1 MTPTTQT
8 AATREAR
15 AAAKEQRDRDA
26 ALAMKQY
33 EAEKAAVLD
42 KTARLRALRLANE
55 AAGALQP
62 KPQTKPKKPTKKAG

>member
-1 MTPTTQT
+1 MTPIT
-8 AATREAR
+8 ATREAR

-55 AAGALQP
+55 AAGALQLKPQP
-62 KPQTKPKKPTKKAG
+62 KPTKPTKKAG

>member
-8 AATREAR
+8 AAAREAR

-62 KPQTKPKKPTKKAG
+62 KPQPKPKKPTKKAG